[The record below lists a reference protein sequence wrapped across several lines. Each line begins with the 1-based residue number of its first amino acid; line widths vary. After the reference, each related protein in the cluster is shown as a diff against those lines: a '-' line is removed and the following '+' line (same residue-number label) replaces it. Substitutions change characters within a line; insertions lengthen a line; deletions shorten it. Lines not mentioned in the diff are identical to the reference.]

1 MCNSSLNSTHICLTL
16 IADDVHLVGII
27 GTSHQEAR
35 DSCTDSFVN
44 MYTANEL
51 KNKRNIICGKRKEK
65 LIIITY
71 A

>member
-1 MCNSSLNSTHICLTL
+1 MFDSFLNSTYIYLTS

-44 MYTANEL
+44 MYTANKL
-51 KNKRNIICGKRKEK
+51 KNERNIIRGKRKEK

-71 A
+71 V